1 MTDQTNDPTAEVQP
15 IADLSGMPK
24 PTRLTVRIRK
34 NLPYQLARF
43 VVLNGRMVRMVLAGH
58 GDSAGKKPESGER

>member
-15 IADLSGMPK
+15 IADLSGMPQ
-24 PTRLTVRIRK
+24 PTRLTIRIRK

-43 VVLNGRMVRMVLAGH
+43 AILNGRMVRMVLSGH
-58 GDSAGKKPESGER
+58 GDTAGQRPDSSKR